1 MGGTYSIIITL
12 PSATTIRFGALGERM
27 LEPGGYAYV
36 GSAFGPGGFARLDRH
51 RRVDKGTNRTRHW
64 HIDYLLGHDETHIVE
79 TITTPGLAAEC
90 RVADAVEGTPIDG
103 VGASDC
109 SCPSHLFYSADEAQ
123 LTSVIDA
130 AHAAQS

>member
-1 MGGTYSIIITL
+1 MGGTYTL
-12 PSATTIRFGALGERM
+12 IVTVRSAMTIRFGAVGERT

-51 RRVDKGTNRTRHW
+51 RRVDEGTNPTRHW
-64 HIDYLLGHDETHIVE
+64 HIDYLLGHDATHITE
-79 TITTPGLAAEC
+79 TITTPGVAAEC
-90 RVADAVEGTPIDG
+90 RIANAVDGTPIDG

-109 SCPSHLFYSADEAQ
+109 TCPSHLIYDADEAQ
-123 LTSVIDA
+123 LLSAINA